1 MSGQDQNAPHVAD
14 LAFGA
19 EREERLRRC
28 GEKVFAGGS
37 RGKQIAAD
45 SMQQLTAESEFF
57 LPETI
62 GEKAKVA
69 DALKARRQVWRRK
82 RRRNSS
88 AEIVRVVRVRGSVK
102 FFV

>member
-1 MSGQDQNAPHVAD
+1 MRQ
-14 LAFGA
+14 
-19 EREERLRRC
+19 C

-69 DALKARRQVWRRK
+69 DALKARRQGVEEK
-82 RRRNSS
+82 A
-88 AEIVRVVRVRGSVK
+88 AEELVGGDSV
-102 FFV
+102 